1 MNFRRRVSG
10 PLSFLLLL
18 SALLAAGWTGG
29 CTGLKRF
36 FYEGFGRE
44 EWQRPAQVIEALQ
57 LAPGARVVDLGA
69 GGGYFTFRLARA
81 VGESGRV
88 YAVDIDPGMITYLE
102 KRARKE
108 ELPQVVPVLAEPADP
123 QIPEAEIDLIFISN
137 TFHHLEDRAA
147 YFARLRP
154 LLDPD
159 GRVAVIEVAKG
170 GFPPGHV
177 TPPEQIRSE
186 LEDAGYRRVQEF
198 DFLPRQSFQLFA
210 ANRQQALRAADS
222 PSP

>member
-1 MNFRRRVSG
+1 MSFRRRVSAALG
-10 PLSFLLLL
+10 FLLLL
-18 SALLAAGWTGG
+18 SAGCTEG

-36 FYEGFGRE
+36 FYEGFDRE
-44 EWQRPAQVIEALQ
+44 EWQHPAQVIEALK
-57 LAPGARVVDLGA
+57 LTPGARVVDLGA

-81 VGESGRV
+81 VGETGRV
-88 YAVDIDPGMITYLE
+88 FAVDIDPGMIDYLE

-108 ELPQVVPVLAEPADP
+108 ELPQVIPVLAKPADP
-123 QIPEAEIDLIFISN
+123 QIPEAEIDLIFLSN

-154 LLDPD
+154 LLGPE
-159 GRVAVIEVAKG
+159 GRVAIIEVAKG
-170 GFPPGHV
+170 GFPWGHA

-186 LEDAGYRRVQEF
+186 LEDAGYRRVEDF

-210 ANRQQALRAADS
+210 ANGH
-222 PSP
+222 